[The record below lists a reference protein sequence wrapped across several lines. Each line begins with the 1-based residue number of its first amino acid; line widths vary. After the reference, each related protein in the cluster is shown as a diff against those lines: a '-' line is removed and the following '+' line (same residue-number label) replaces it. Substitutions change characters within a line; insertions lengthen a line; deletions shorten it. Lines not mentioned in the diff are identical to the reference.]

1 MPRTLSTRPVDSTH
15 PELGDDLD
23 NRVAD
28 GLESLRQRI
37 RQRLQFRVGEWT
49 LDTRK
54 GTESV
59 LGHGMTPT
67 LAASVISSA
76 IRDEGGDE
84 VTGIV
89 DVEAK
94 LDRDRVMRYTATV
107 TTIYGAMLIEG
118 TAV

>member
-1 MPRTLSTRPVDSTH
+1 MPRTLSTRPVDATR
-15 PELGDDLD
+15 PELGSDLD

-28 GLESLRQRI
+28 GIEALRQRI
-37 RQRLQFRVGEWT
+37 EQRLSFRLGEWT

-67 LAASVISSA
+67 LAASVLSAA
-76 IRDEGGDE
+76 IRDEGGAE
-84 VTGIV
+84 VTGIEN
-89 DVEAK
+89 VEAK
-94 LDRDRVMRYTATV
+94 LDKNRVMRYAVTV
-107 TTIYGAMLIEG
+107 LTIYGAMLIEG